1 MFLSPRH
8 RILFVHIAKTGG
20 TSIRAALSRL
30 HWTDPYA
37 VPIHLVNALTRM
49 LKYKTGAKF
58 PRHAKAIAAYE
69 CIGEPFWSQLFK
81 FTFVRNPW
89 DLQVSSW
96 YHLQGLPGART
107 DDFDTFGDF
116 LRHKFDQDRP
126 FEYYYEASRQLQ
138 TSYIVDLSGRV
149 IVDFVGR
156 FERLNEDFAEA
167 CRLGGVP
174 QIELPHK
181 RHSTKRS
188 RDYRTYYD
196 DTTAQLVAD
205 HYAQDIELFGYSF
218 DDFGEVM
225 EPWEVPPRLS
235 HLSSRLLRP
244 RVSAQDRVPPHSP

>member
-20 TSIRAALSRL
+20 TSIRAALQRL

-37 VPIHLVNALTRM
+37 IPIHLVNGLTRV

-96 YHLQGLPGART
+96 HHLRRVPTAPT
-107 DDFDTFGDF
+107 DQLGTFEEF
-116 LRHKFDQDRP
+116 LRHKFDAGRP
-126 FEYYYEASRQLQ
+126 FQYFFEASRQIQ
-138 TSYIVDLSGRV
+138 SHYITDHDGRI

-156 FERLNEDFAEA
+156 YERLHQDFDEA
-167 CRLGGVP
+167 CHLGGIP
-174 QIELPHK
+174 QVRLPHK
-181 RHSTKRS
+181 RHSKERKK
-188 RDYRTYYD
+188 DYRIYYD
-196 DTTAQLVAD
+196 AVTAELVAK
-205 HYAQDIELFGYSF
+205 HYAQDIQLFGYGF
-218 DDFGEVM
+218 DDADREM
-225 EPWEVPPRLS
+225 EPWRAPR
-235 HLSSRLLRP
+235 
-244 RVSAQDRVPPHSP
+244 